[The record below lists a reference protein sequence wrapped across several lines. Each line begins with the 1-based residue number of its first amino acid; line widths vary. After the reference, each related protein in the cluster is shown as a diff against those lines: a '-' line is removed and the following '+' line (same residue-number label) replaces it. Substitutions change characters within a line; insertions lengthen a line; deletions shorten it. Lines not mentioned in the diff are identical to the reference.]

1 MVIAIK
7 LGLLKVIK
15 NAVNENVVLLL
26 DDVLSELD
34 QRRQKVILDKLPK
47 DIQIIMNSAI
57 KIKSDKIDII
67 TLKGDKE
74 NNE

>member
-15 NAVNENVVLLL
+15 NAVNEDVILLL

-34 QRRQKVILDKLPK
+34 QRRQKLF
-47 DIQIIMNSAI
+47 
-57 KIKSDKIDII
+57 
-67 TLKGDKE
+67 
-74 NNE
+74 